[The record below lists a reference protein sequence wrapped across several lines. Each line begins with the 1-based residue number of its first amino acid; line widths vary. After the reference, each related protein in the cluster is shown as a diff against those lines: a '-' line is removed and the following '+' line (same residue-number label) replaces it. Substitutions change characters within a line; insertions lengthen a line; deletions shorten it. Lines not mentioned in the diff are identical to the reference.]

1 MWLKKAKTFW
11 ALNQA
16 KYRLGGSS
24 IRAIL
29 TLSPV
34 VQFASKGEK
43 MKLIKGLAPKG
54 ETNGYYIILGVLIA
68 LAVIFVVKYHDDHKD
83 DLTIHPPHID
93 LH

>member
-1 MWLKKAKTFW
+1 
-11 ALNQA
+11 
-16 KYRLGGSS
+16 
-24 IRAIL
+24 
-29 TLSPV
+29 
-34 VQFASKGEK
+34 